1 MASREV
7 RVPKIT
13 ISRKEPQLQ
22 MRLSDDDCARLA
34 ALISTLNRQLRR
46 AGAPVYTQ
54 IDAMRSALHKVV
66 EQTASTE
73 QAALA

>member
-7 RVPKIT
+7 RLPKVT

-22 MRLSDDDCARLA
+22 MRLSDGDCARLD
-34 ALISTLNRQLRR
+34 ALISTLNRTIRR

-54 IDAMRSALHKVV
+54 TDAMRSVLNKVV
-66 EQTASTE
+66 EQTAATE
-73 QAALA
+73 QAAPA